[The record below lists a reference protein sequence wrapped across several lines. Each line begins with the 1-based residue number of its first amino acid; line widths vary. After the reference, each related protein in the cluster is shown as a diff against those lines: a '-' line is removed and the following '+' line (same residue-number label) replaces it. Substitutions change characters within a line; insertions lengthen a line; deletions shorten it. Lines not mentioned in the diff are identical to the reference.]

1 MRRAVGEGALGT
13 GAEGGGTGLDM
24 GGGIIPSMNLDGLKK
39 RLKTFVT
46 DVTDFPVLPTAAT
59 LWQRFQQDRLGLT
72 AS

>member
-1 MRRAVGEGALGT
+1 
-13 GAEGGGTGLDM
+13 M